1 MWGHDVDPA
10 TVTAMIGVLP
20 SRSHKRGDQRGNNGY
35 WPHGHWSL
43 SSRDHVVSTDVAKHI
58 AWVLDRLEPVRTKL
72 EEYAAQSNVE
82 KDLFCFWES
91 ATGNGGPSFSP
102 FLLAR
107 IVSMDLALGL
117 DIYFAD

>member
-1 MWGHDVDPA
+1 
-10 TVTAMIGVLP
+10 
-20 SRSHKRGDQRGNNGY
+20 
-35 WPHGHWSL
+35 
-43 SSRDHVVSTDVAKHI
+43 
-58 AWVLDRLEPVRTKL
+58 VLDRLEPVRTKL